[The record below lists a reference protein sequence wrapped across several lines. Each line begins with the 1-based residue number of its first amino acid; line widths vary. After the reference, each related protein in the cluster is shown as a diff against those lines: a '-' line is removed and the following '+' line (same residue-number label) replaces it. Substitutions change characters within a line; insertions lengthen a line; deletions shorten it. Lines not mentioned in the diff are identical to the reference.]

1 MKLKK
6 DGPAPFMGTVKLG
19 PKGQIVIPKEVR
31 EMFGLDA
38 GDTLVLLAHPKRGIA
53 LERPSV
59 LTKLAD
65 AVFDGRASEVLPAED
80 AENAEVFAGE
90 VRKTLSG
97 EEP

>member
-1 MKLKK
+1 MKRKK
-6 DGPAPFMGTVKLG
+6 DAPTPFMGTVRLG
-19 PKGQIVIPKEVR
+19 PKGQIVVPKEVR
-31 EMFGLDA
+31 EMFGLEP
-38 GDTLVLLAHPKRGIA
+38 GDTLVLLAHPRRGIA

-80 AENAEVFAGE
+80 PENAEVFAGE